1 MKRLLLVFLLMVA
14 YQTHA
19 QEDQDIQDTVDKPN
33 NTLEVTGF
41 SVIPEEVSDSL
52 SIANDSLAIK
62 EEKKISRRDS
72 LLFLSFR
79 LPKPGIIKNIVLDTL
94 PKIPDS
100 IAENLTPRFK
110 YMKDIGLDHDTR
122 FISNSLIIQL
132 LDSFSLERT
141 QYNLRLRKARE
152 IAQKP
157 IKEMDEVT
165 IEDYKIYYSDG
176 TVKHVDTTLTINKD
190 YHFNYLRKDYFEL
203 LPFANVG
210 ETYNK
215 LGYDFQDQ
223 KIIPDIGARA
233 KHYGYMEEDEIG
245 YYEVPSPLT
254 ELFFKTVFEQ
264 GQMVD
269 ALITV
274 NTTPRLNITL
284 AHKAFRSL
292 GNYINTL
299 GGGTNLRFTSQYTTK
314 NYRYR
319 QRSHFTAQ
327 RLENQANG
335 GLDSLSVYYFEKA
348 VDELDYDGFLDRSR
362 LTNNANTN
370 NTLIGRRYYL
380 DHQYDAKLGG
390 NDKMKNYEKPKV
402 LTIGHK
408 FNFEGKH
415 FIFDNSSRNSFFGTV
430 SRTAF
435 FGIRTSLDVM
445 DNELYA
451 IYHEKNLG
459 ELKAGLRLIQWD
471 YSISL
476 PENTKNP
483 DEPYD
488 YGPNPTEIKA
498 SQLALSAYWK
508 KTFLKFDFKAEGY
521 FSAKKEYASQFISGS
536 ISRDFENGIFTK
548 AKLSLRSQAPNFN
561 FFLHRSN
568 FIEYDWYNPS
578 LKNQLT
584 NSLNFSF
591 GHPKWGKLEGQ
602 YELLNNY
609 TYFKNLLPG
618 YDQDSKSS
626 GDDIKKEEQLVVSPE
641 QYEGT
646 IQYLKL
652 RFSQQLDFWKFTLA
666 NTAQYQYVSHGSE
679 ENDFHPL
686 NVPEWNLR
694 TSFLFSSQ
702 LFNMALYLQTGIT
715 AQYFTEFYA
724 DRYSAHLGEFVSQ
737 NHTKIGKFPRL
748 DFFINAKIQQTRLFL
763 KYEHFNSDMTG
774 YNYYSAPFTPYR
786 DSSIRFGLV
795 WNFFQ

>member
-1 MKRLLLVFLLMVA
+1 MKRLLLVFLLMVT
-14 YQTHA
+14 YLTHA
-19 QEDQDIQDTVDKPN
+19 QENQDTEDTPAAPN

-41 SVIPEEVSDSL
+41 SVINEEVSDSL

-62 EEKKISRRDS
+62 EKKISRRDS
-72 LLFLSFR
+72 LLFLNFW
-79 LPKPGIIKNIVLDTL
+79 LPKPGVLKDVVLDTL

-100 IAENLTPRFK
+100 IAKNLTPRFK
-110 YMKDIGLDHDTR
+110 YMKDIGLEHDTR

-132 LDSFSLERT
+132 LDSFSFERT

-157 IKEMDEVT
+157 IKEMEEVT

-203 LPFANVG
+203 LPFANSG
-210 ETYNK
+210 ETFNK

-264 GQMVD
+264 GQLVD

-274 NTTPRLNITL
+274 NTAPRLNITL

-319 QRSHFTAQ
+319 QRSHFAAQ

-348 VDELDYDGFLDRSR
+348 IDELEYDGFLDRSR

-415 FIFDNSSRNSFFGTV
+415 FDYNNSSSNSFFGTV
-430 SRTAF
+430 SGTSTFA
-435 FGIRTSLDVM
+435 IRNSLEIM
-445 DNELYA
+445 DNEVYA

-471 YSISL
+471 FSIKL
-476 PENTKNP
+476 PENTKDPENP
-483 DEPYD
+483 FD

-498 SQLALSAYWK
+498 NQLALSAYWK

-521 FSAKKEYASQFISGS
+521 FSAVKEYSSQFISGAL
-536 ISRDFENGIFTK
+536 SRDFENGISAK

-568 FIEYDWYNPS
+568 FLEYDWYNPS

-591 GHPKWGKLEGQ
+591 VHPKWGTLEGQ

-609 TYFKNLLPG
+609 TYFRNLKPVLRKIS
-618 YDQDSKSS
+618 YYSAI
-626 GDDIKKEEQLVVSPE
+626 IKKEEELLVAPE

-646 IQYLKL
+646 IGYLKL
-652 RFSQQLDFWKFTLA
+652 RFSQQLDFWKFTWA
-666 NTAQYQYVSHGSE
+666 NTAQYQQVSHDGDI
-679 ENDFHPL
+679 DFKPL

-694 TSFLFSSQ
+694 SSFLFSSQ
-702 LFNMALYLQTGIT
+702 LFNKALYLQTGVT
-715 AQYFTEFYA
+715 AQYFTDFYA
-724 DRYSAHLGEFVSQ
+724 DRYSSHLGEFVSQ

-774 YNYYSAPFTPYR
+774 YNFFSAPFTPYR

>member
-1 MKRLLLVFLLMVA
+1 MKRLLLVFLLIVT
-14 YQTHA
+14 YTSHA
-19 QEDQDIQDTVDKPN
+19 QENQDTEDTAAAPT
-33 NTLEVTGF
+33 NTLEVMGF
-41 SVIPEEVSDSL
+41 SVLDEQVSDSL

-62 EEKKISRRDS
+62 KEKIISRRDS
-72 LLFLSFR
+72 LLFLNFW
-79 LPKPGIIKNIVLDTL
+79 LPKPGILKDVVFDTL

-100 IAENLTPRFK
+100 ISKNFTPRFN
-110 YMKDIGLDHDTR
+110 YMKDVNLDHNSR
-122 FISNSLIIQL
+122 ILSSSLIIQL
-132 LDSFSLERT
+132 LDSFSYQKT
-141 QYNLRLRKARE
+141 QYLMRLRKMKE

-157 IKEMDEVT
+157 IKEMTEVT
-165 IEDYKIYYSDG
+165 IDDYKIYYSDG
-176 TVKHVDTTLTINKD
+176 TVKRVDTTLTINKD

-203 LPFANVG
+203 LPFANSG
-210 ETYNK
+210 ETFNK

-223 KIIPDIGARA
+223 KIIPSIGARA

-264 GQMVD
+264 GQLVD
-269 ALITV
+269 ALISV
-274 NTTPRLNITL
+274 NTAPRLNITL

-299 GGGTNLRFTSQYTTK
+299 GGSTNLRFTSQYTTK

-319 QRSHFTAQ
+319 QRSHFAAQ
-327 RLENQANG
+327 RLNNQANG

-348 VDELDYDGFLDRSR
+348 VEELEYDGFLDRSR
-362 LTNNANTN
+362 LTNNANTK
-370 NTLIGRRYYL
+370 NTLIGRRYFL

-415 FIFDNSSRNSFFGTV
+415 FDYENSSLNSFFGTV
-430 SRTAF
+430 SGTSI
-435 FGIRTSLDVM
+435 FGIRNSLDVM
-445 DNELYA
+445 DNEVYA

-459 ELKAGLRLIQWD
+459 ELKAGLRLIKWD
-471 YSISL
+471 YSIKL
-476 PENTKNP
+476 PENTKDP
-483 DEPYD
+483 EKPFDL
-488 YGPNPTEIKA
+488 GPNPTEIKA
-498 SQLALSAYWK
+498 NQLALSAYWK

-521 FSAKKEYASQFISGS
+521 FSALKEYSSQFISGA
-536 ISRDFENGIFTK
+536 ISRDFENGISAK

-591 GHPKWGKLEGQ
+591 VLPKWGSLKGQ

-609 TYFKNLLPG
+609 TYFRNLEPMLRKTSYYYG
-618 YDQDSKSS
+618 I
-626 GDDIKKEEQLVVSPE
+626 GKKEEELLVTPE

-646 IQYLKL
+646 IGYLKL
-652 RFSQQLDFWKFTLA
+652 RFSQHLDFWKFTWA
-666 NTAQYQYVSHGSE
+666 NTAQYQQVSHGSE
-679 ENDFHPL
+679 ENDFEPL

-694 TSFLFSSQ
+694 SSFLFSSQ
-702 LFNMALYLQTGIT
+702 LFNKALYLQTGVT
-715 AQYFTEFYA
+715 AQYFTDFYG
-724 DRYSAHLGEFVSQ
+724 DRYSPHLGEFTSQ

-748 DFFINAKIQQTRLFL
+748 DFFFNAKIQQTRLFL

-774 YNYYSAPFTPYR
+774 YNFYSAPFTPYR

>member
-1 MKRLLLVFLLMVA
+1 MVL
-14 YQTHA
+14 YKTHA
-19 QEDQDIQDTVDKPN
+19 QENQDIEDLTDETN
-33 NTLEVTGF
+33 NTLEVSGF
-41 SVIPEEVSDSL
+41 SVVFEEASDSL
-52 SIANDSLAIK
+52 SVAIDSLGVE
-62 EEKKISRRDS
+62 EEKIISRRDS

-79 LPKPGIIKNIVLDTL
+79 LPEPIILKNIVLDTL
-94 PKIPDS
+94 PKPVDS
-100 IAENLTPRFK
+100 LAENLNPRFK
-110 YMKDIGLDHDTR
+110 YMKDIGLDHDSR

-132 LDSFSLERT
+132 LDSFSLQRT

-157 IKEMDEVT
+157 ITEMEEIT
-165 IEDYKIYYSDG
+165 IEDYKIYFSDG
-176 TVKHVDTTLTINKD
+176 TETHLDTTLTINKD

-210 ETYNK
+210 ETFNK

-223 KIIPDIGARA
+223 KLIPDIGARA
-233 KHYGYMEEDEIG
+233 KHYGYIEEDEVG
-245 YYEVPSPLT
+245 YYEVPSPMT
-254 ELFFKTVFEQ
+254 EIFFKTVFEQ
-264 GQMVD
+264 GQLLD

-274 NTTPRLNITL
+274 NTSPRLNITL

-299 GGGTNLRFTSQYTTK
+299 GGGTNLRFTSQYTSK

-348 VDELDYDGFLDRSR
+348 VDDLEYDGFLDRSR
-362 LTNNANTN
+362 LTNNADTN

-380 DHQYDAKLGG
+380 DHQYDVKLGG
-390 NDKMKNYEKPKV
+390 NDKMKNYEKPKAITV
-402 LTIGHK
+402 GHK

-415 FIFDNSSRNSFFGTV
+415 FIFDNSSRNSFFGNV
-430 SRTAF
+430 LRNAF
-435 FGIRTSLDVM
+435 FGIRNSLDTM
-445 DNELYA
+445 DNEFYA
-451 IYHEKNLG
+451 ILREKNLG
-459 ELKAGLRLIQWD
+459 ELKAGLRLIHWD
-471 YSISL
+471 YRISL

-488 YGPNPTEIKA
+488 YGPTPTKIQA
-498 SQLALSAYWK
+498 NQIALSAYWK
-508 KTFLKFDFKAEGY
+508 KPFLKFYFKGEGY
-521 FSAKKEYASQFISGS
+521 FSVFKAYASQFISGA
-536 ISRDFENGIFTK
+536 ISRDFKNGISTK
-548 AKLSLRSQAPNFN
+548 VKLSLRSQTPNFN
-561 FFLHRSN
+561 FFLNRSN
-568 FIEYDWYNPS
+568 FTEYNWHNPDF
-578 LKNQLT
+578 KNQLINT
-584 NSLNFSF
+584 LNFTF
-591 GHPKWGKLEGQ
+591 AYPKWATIEGK
-602 YELLNNY
+602 YEVLNNY
-609 TYFKNLLPG
+609 TYFKNLLP
-618 YDQDSKSS
+618 DSRLGPEEVSN
-626 GDDIKKEEQLVVSPE
+626 DIKKEEELVVTPE
-641 QYEGT
+641 QYKGT
-646 IQYLKL
+646 VGYLKL
-652 RFSQQLDFWKFTLA
+652 RFSQQLDFWKFTLS
-666 NTAQYQYVSHGSE
+666 NTAQYQQVSHDGDI
-679 ENDFHPL
+679 DFKPL

-702 LFNMALYLQTGIT
+702 LFNKALYLQTGIT

-748 DFFINAKIQQTRLFL
+748 DFFVNAKIQQTRLFL
-763 KYEHFNSDMTG
+763 KYEHFNSDITG

>member
-1 MKRLLLVFLLMVA
+1 MKRFLLVFLLMVT
-14 YQTHA
+14 YLTHA
-19 QEDQDIQDTVDKPN
+19 QENQDTEDTAAAPN
-33 NTLEVTGF
+33 NTLEVIGF
-41 SVIPEEVSDSL
+41 SVIDEEVSDSL

-62 EEKKISRRDS
+62 EKKISRRDS
-72 LLFLSFR
+72 LLFLSFW
-79 LPKPGIIKNIVLDTL
+79 LPKPRVLKDVVLDTL

-100 IAENLTPRFK
+100 IAKNLTPRFK
-110 YMKDIGLDHDTR
+110 YMKDIGLEHDTR

-132 LDSFSLERT
+132 LDSFSFERT

-157 IKEMDEVT
+157 IKEMEEVT
-165 IEDYKIYYSDG
+165 IKDYKIYYSDG
-176 TVKHVDTTLTINKD
+176 TVKYADTTLTINKD

-203 LPFANVG
+203 LPFANSG
-210 ETYNK
+210 ETFNK

-264 GQMVD
+264 GQLVD

-274 NTTPRLNITL
+274 NTAPRLNITL

-319 QRSHFTAQ
+319 QRSHFAAQ

-348 VDELDYDGFLDRSR
+348 IDELEYDGFLDRSR
-362 LTNNANTN
+362 LTNNTNTN

-415 FIFDNSSRNSFFGTV
+415 FDYNNSSKNSFFGTV
-430 SRTAF
+430 SGTSTFA
-435 FGIRTSLDVM
+435 IRNSLDVM
-445 DNELYA
+445 DNEVYA

-471 YSISL
+471 YSIKL
-476 PENTKNP
+476 PENTKDPENP
-483 DEPYD
+483 FD

-498 SQLALSAYWK
+498 NQLALSAYWK

-521 FSAKKEYASQFISGS
+521 FSAVKEYSSQFISGALS
-536 ISRDFENGIFTK
+536 KDFENGIFAK

-568 FIEYDWYNPS
+568 FLEYDWYNPS

-591 GHPKWGKLEGQ
+591 VHPKWGTLEGQ

-609 TYFKNLLPG
+609 TYFRNLKPVLRKIS
-618 YDQDSKSS
+618 YYSAIS
-626 GDDIKKEEQLVVSPE
+626 KKEEELLVAPE

-646 IQYLKL
+646 IGYLKL
-652 RFSQQLDFWKFTLA
+652 RFSQQLDFWKFTWA
-666 NTAQYQYVSHGSE
+666 NTAQFQQVSHDGDI
-679 ENDFHPL
+679 DFKPL

-694 TSFLFSSQ
+694 SSFLFSSQ
-702 LFNMALYLQTGIT
+702 LFNKALYLQTGVT
-715 AQYFTEFYA
+715 AHYFTDFYA
-724 DRYSAHLGEFVSQ
+724 DRYSPHLGEFVSQ

-774 YNYYSAPFTPYR
+774 YNFYSAPFTPYR

>member
-1 MKRLLLVFLLMVA
+1 MLTYV
-14 YQTHA
+14 THA
-19 QEDQDIQDTVDKPN
+19 QENQDIEETAIRSN

-41 SVIPEEVSDSL
+41 SVLVEEVSDSL
-52 SIANDSLAIK
+52 SIANDSLAVK
-62 EEKKISRRDS
+62 EEKKINRRDS
-72 LLFLSFR
+72 LLFLSFW
-79 LPKPGIIKNIVLDTL
+79 LPKPGVLKNVVLDTL
-94 PKIPDS
+94 PKLPDS
-100 IAENLTPRFK
+100 FAKNLTPQFK
-110 YMKDIGLDHDTR
+110 YMKDIALNHDSRILT
-122 FISNSLIIQL
+122 SSLIIQL
-132 LDSFSLERT
+132 LDSFSYQKT
-141 QYNLRLRKARE
+141 QYLRRLKKMRE

-157 IKEMDEVT
+157 IKEMEEIT

-176 TVKHVDTTLTINKD
+176 TVMHVDTTLTISKD

-210 ETYNK
+210 ETFNK

-233 KHYGYMEEDEIG
+233 KHYGYIEEDEIG

-264 GQMVD
+264 GQLLD
-269 ALITV
+269 ALISV
-274 NTTPRLNITL
+274 NTSPRLNITL

-319 QRSHFTAQ
+319 QRSHFAAQ
-327 RLENQANG
+327 RIENQANG

-348 VDELDYDGFLDRSR
+348 VDELEYDGFLDRSR
-362 LTNNANTN
+362 LTNNAKTN
-370 NTLIGRRYYL
+370 NTLVGRRYYL

-402 LTIGHK
+402 LTIGHR

-415 FIFDNSSRNSFFGTV
+415 FFDDNSSSNTFFGTV
-430 SRTAF
+430 SGTAP
-435 FGIRTSLDVM
+435 FGLRTSLETL

-451 IYHEKNLG
+451 IYYEKNLG
-459 ELKAGLRLIQWD
+459 EVKAGLRLLQWG
-471 YSISL
+471 YSITL
-476 PENTKNP
+476 PENTENP
-483 DEPYD
+483 EEPYD
-488 YGPNPTEIKA
+488 YGPNPNQIKA
-498 SQLALSAYWK
+498 SQLALSGYWK
-508 KTFLKFDFKAEGY
+508 KTFLKFDFKADGY
-521 FSAKKEYASQFISGS
+521 FSALKEYSSQFISGA
-536 ISRDFENGIFTK
+536 ISRDFENGIYTK

-561 FFLHRSN
+561 FHLHRSN
-568 FIEYDWYNPS
+568 FIEYDWYYPN

-591 GHPKWGKLEGQ
+591 GHPNWGKIEGQ

-609 TYFKNLLPG
+609 TYFRNLEPVIRNF
-618 YDQDSKSS
+618 SWVFEVS
-626 GDDIKKEEQLVVSPE
+626 KKEEELIVAPE

-646 IQYLKL
+646 IGYLKL
-652 RFSQQLDFWKFTLA
+652 RFSQKLDFWKFTLA
-666 NTAQYQYVSHGSE
+666 NKFQYQKVSHGSE
-679 ENDFHPL
+679 ENDFEPL

-702 LFNMALYLQTGIT
+702 LFNKALYLQTGVT
-715 AQYFTEFYA
+715 AQYFTDFYA

-774 YNYYSAPFTPYR
+774 YNFYSAPFTPYR

>member
-1 MKRLLLVFLLMVA
+1 MKRLLLVFLLIVT
-14 YQTHA
+14 YLTHA
-19 QEDQDIQDTVDKPN
+19 QENQDTEDTAVAPK
-33 NTLEVTGF
+33 NTLEVMGF
-41 SVIPEEVSDSL
+41 SVLDEEVSDSL
-52 SIANDSLAIK
+52 SIDNDSLALKK
-62 EEKKISRRDS
+62 EKIISRRDS
-72 LLFLSFR
+72 LLFLNFW
-79 LPKPGIIKNIVLDTL
+79 LPKPGVLKDVVLDTL
-94 PKIPDS
+94 TKIPDS
-100 IAENLTPRFK
+100 ITKNLTPRFK
-110 YMKDIGLDHDTR
+110 YMKEIGLEHDTR

-132 LDSFSLERT
+132 LDSFSFERT

-157 IKEMDEVT
+157 IKEMEEVT

-203 LPFANVG
+203 LPFANSG
-210 ETYNK
+210 ETFNK

-233 KHYGYMEEDEIG
+233 KHYGYMEKDEIG

-264 GQMVD
+264 GQLVD

-274 NTTPRLNITL
+274 NTAPRLNITL

-319 QRSHFTAQ
+319 QRSHFAAQ
-327 RLENQANG
+327 RIENQANG

-348 VDELDYDGFLDRSR
+348 IDELEYDGFLDRSR

-380 DHQYDAKLGG
+380 DHQYDATLGG

-415 FIFDNSSRNSFFGTV
+415 FDYNNSSSNSFFGTV
-430 SRTAF
+430 SGTSSFATRN
-435 FGIRTSLDVM
+435 SLDVM
-445 DNELYA
+445 DNEIYA

-459 ELKAGLRLIQWD
+459 ELKAGLRLIQWN
-471 YSISL
+471 YSIKL
-476 PENTKNP
+476 PENTKDPDNP
-483 DEPYD
+483 FD
-488 YGPNPTEIKA
+488 YGSNPTEIKA
-498 SQLALSAYWK
+498 NQLALSAYWK

-521 FSAKKEYASQFISGS
+521 FSAVKEYSSQFISGAL
-536 ISRDFENGIFTK
+536 SRDFENGISTK

-568 FIEYDWYNPS
+568 FLEYDWYNPS

-591 GHPKWGKLEGQ
+591 VHPKWGRLEGQ

-609 TYFKNLLPG
+609 TYFKNLKPVLRKFS
-618 YDQDSKSS
+618 YYSAIS
-626 GDDIKKEEQLVVSPE
+626 KKEEELLVAPE

-646 IQYLKL
+646 IGYLKL
-652 RFSQQLDFWKFTLA
+652 RFSQQLDFWKFTWA
-666 NTAQYQYVSHGSE
+666 ITAQYQQVS
-679 ENDFHPL
+679 NDGDIDFKPL

-694 TSFLFSSQ
+694 SSFLFSSQ
-702 LFNMALYLQTGIT
+702 LFNKALYLQTGVT
-715 AQYFTEFYA
+715 AQYFTDFYA
-724 DRYSAHLGEFVSQ
+724 DRYSPHLGEFVSQ
-737 NHTKIGKFPRL
+737 NHTEIGKFPRL

-774 YNYYSAPFTPYR
+774 YNFYSAPFTPYR

>member
-1 MKRLLLVFLLMVA
+1 MVT
-14 YQTHA
+14 YLTHA
-19 QEDQDIQDTVDKPN
+19 QENQDTEDTAAAPN
-33 NTLEVTGF
+33 NTLEVIGF
-41 SVIPEEVSDSL
+41 SVIDEEVSDSL

-62 EEKKISRRDS
+62 EKKISHRDS
-72 LLFLSFR
+72 LLFLNFW
-79 LPKPGIIKNIVLDTL
+79 LPKPRVLKDVVLDTL

-100 IAENLTPRFK
+100 IAKNLTPRFK
-110 YMKDIGLDHDTR
+110 YMKDIGLEHDTR

-132 LDSFSLERT
+132 LDSFSFERT

-157 IKEMDEVT
+157 IKEMEEVT

-203 LPFANVG
+203 LPFANSG
-210 ETYNK
+210 ETFNK

-264 GQMVD
+264 GQLVD

-274 NTTPRLNITL
+274 NTAPRLNITL

-319 QRSHFTAQ
+319 QCSHFAAQ

-348 VDELDYDGFLDRSR
+348 IDELEYDGFLDRSR

-415 FIFDNSSRNSFFGTV
+415 FDYNNSSKNSFFGTV
-430 SRTAF
+430 SGTSTFA
-435 FGIRTSLDVM
+435 IRNSLDVM
-445 DNELYA
+445 DNEVYA

-471 YSISL
+471 YSIKL
-476 PENTKNP
+476 PENTKDPENP
-483 DEPYD
+483 FD

-498 SQLALSAYWK
+498 NQLALSAYWK

-521 FSAKKEYASQFISGS
+521 FSAVKEYSSQFISGAL
-536 ISRDFENGIFTK
+536 SRDFENGISAK

-568 FIEYDWYNPS
+568 FLEYDWYNPS

-591 GHPKWGKLEGQ
+591 VHPKWGTLEGQ

-609 TYFKNLLPG
+609 TFFRNLKPVLRKIS
-618 YDQDSKSS
+618 YYYAIS
-626 GDDIKKEEQLVVSPE
+626 KKEEELLVAPE

-646 IQYLKL
+646 IGYLKL
-652 RFSQQLDFWKFTLA
+652 RFSQQLDFWKFTWA
-666 NTAQYQYVSHGSE
+666 NTAQYQQVSHDGDI
-679 ENDFHPL
+679 DFKPL

-694 TSFLFSSQ
+694 SSFLFSSQ
-702 LFNMALYLQTGIT
+702 LFNKALYLQTGVT
-715 AQYFTEFYA
+715 AHYFTDFYA
-724 DRYSAHLGEFVSQ
+724 DRYSPNLGEFVSQ

-774 YNYYSAPFTPYR
+774 YNFYSAPFTPYR

>member
-1 MKRLLLVFLLMVA
+1 MKRLLLVFLLMVT
-14 YQTHA
+14 YMTHA
-19 QEDQDIQDTVDKPN
+19 QENQDTEDSDAASN
-33 NTLEVTGF
+33 NTLEVIGF
-41 SVIPEEVSDSL
+41 SVLDEQVSDSL
-52 SIANDSLAIK
+52 SIANDSLTIK
-62 EEKKISRRDS
+62 KEKIISRRDS
-72 LLFLSFR
+72 LLFLNFW
-79 LPKPGIIKNIVLDTL
+79 LPKPQVLKDVVLDTL
-94 PKIPDS
+94 PKIPDY
-100 IAENLTPRFK
+100 IAKNHTPRFK
-110 YMKDIGLDHDTR
+110 YMKDIGLEHDTR

-132 LDSFSLERT
+132 LDSFSFERT

-157 IKEMDEVT
+157 FKEMEEVT

-203 LPFANVG
+203 LPFANSG
-210 ETYNK
+210 ETFNK

-264 GQMVD
+264 GQLVD

-274 NTTPRLNITL
+274 NTAPRLNITL

-299 GGGTNLRFTSQYTTK
+299 GGGTNLRFTSHYTTK

-319 QRSHFTAQ
+319 QRSHFVAQ

-348 VDELDYDGFLDRSR
+348 IDELEYDGFLDRSR

-390 NDKMKNYEKPKV
+390 NDKMKNYQKPKV

-415 FIFDNSSRNSFFGTV
+415 FDYNNSSSNSFFGTV
-430 SRTAF
+430 SGTSTFA
-435 FGIRTSLDVM
+435 IRNSLDVM
-445 DNELYA
+445 DNEVYA
-451 IYHEKNLG
+451 IYHEKNMG

-471 YSISL
+471 YSIKL
-476 PENTKNP
+476 PENTKDPENP
-483 DEPYD
+483 FD
-488 YGPNPTEIKA
+488 YGSNPTKIMA
-498 SQLALSAYWK
+498 NQLALSAYWR

-521 FSAKKEYASQFISGS
+521 FSAVKEYSSQFISGALR
-536 ISRDFENGIFTK
+536 RDFENGISAK

-568 FIEYDWYNPS
+568 FLEYDWYNPS
-578 LKNQLT
+578 LKNQLI

-591 GHPKWGKLEGQ
+591 VHPKWGTLEGQ

-609 TYFKNLLPG
+609 TYFKNLKPVLRKIS
-618 YDQDSKSS
+618 YYS
-626 GDDIKKEEQLVVSPE
+626 GISKKEEELVVAPE

-646 IQYLKL
+646 IGYLKL
-652 RFSQQLDFWKFTLA
+652 RFSQQLDFWKFTWA
-666 NTAQYQYVSHGSE
+666 NTAQYQQVS
-679 ENDFHPL
+679 NDGDIDFKPL
-686 NVPEWNLR
+686 NVPDWNLR
-694 TSFLFSSQ
+694 SSFLFSSQ
-702 LFNMALYLQTGIT
+702 LFNKALYLQTGVT
-715 AQYFTEFYA
+715 AQYFTDFYA
-724 DRYSAHLGEFVSQ
+724 DRYSPHLGEFVSQ

-774 YNYYSAPFTPYR
+774 YNFYSAPFTPYR

>member
-1 MKRLLLVFLLMVA
+1 MVT
-14 YQTHA
+14 YLTHA
-19 QEDQDIQDTVDKPN
+19 QENQDTEDTAAAPN
-33 NTLEVTGF
+33 NTLEVIGF
-41 SVIPEEVSDSL
+41 SVIDEEVSDSL

-62 EEKKISRRDS
+62 EKKISRRDS
-72 LLFLSFR
+72 LLFLNFW
-79 LPKPGIIKNIVLDTL
+79 LPKPRVLKDVVLDTL

-100 IAENLTPRFK
+100 IAKNLTPRFK
-110 YMKDIGLDHDTR
+110 YMKDIGLEHDTR

-132 LDSFSLERT
+132 LDSFSFERT

-157 IKEMDEVT
+157 IKEMEEVT

-203 LPFANVG
+203 LPFANSG
-210 ETYNK
+210 ETFNK

-264 GQMVD
+264 GQLVD

-274 NTTPRLNITL
+274 NTAPRLNITL

-319 QRSHFTAQ
+319 QRSHFAAQ

-335 GLDSLSVYYFEKA
+335 GLDSLSVYHFEKA
-348 VDELDYDGFLDRSR
+348 IDELEYDGFLDRSR

-415 FIFDNSSRNSFFGTV
+415 FDYNNSISNSFFGTV
-430 SRTAF
+430 SGTSTFA
-435 FGIRTSLDVM
+435 IRNSLDVM
-445 DNELYA
+445 DNEVYA

-471 YSISL
+471 YSIKL
-476 PENTKNP
+476 PENTEDPENP
-483 DEPYD
+483 FD
-488 YGPNPTEIKA
+488 YGSNPTEIKA
-498 SQLALSAYWK
+498 NQLALSVYWK

-521 FSAKKEYASQFISGS
+521 FSAVKEYSSQFISGVL
-536 ISRDFENGIFTK
+536 SRDFENGISAK

-568 FIEYDWYNPS
+568 FLEYDWYNPS

-591 GHPKWGKLEGQ
+591 VHPKWGTLEGQ

-609 TYFKNLLPG
+609 TYFRNLKPVLRKIS
-618 YDQDSKSS
+618 YYSAIS
-626 GDDIKKEEQLVVSPE
+626 KKEEELLVAPE

-646 IQYLKL
+646 IGYLKL
-652 RFSQQLDFWKFTLA
+652 RFSQQLDFWKFTWA
-666 NTAQYQYVSHGSE
+666 NTAQYQQVSHDGDI
-679 ENDFHPL
+679 DFKPL

-694 TSFLFSSQ
+694 SSFLFSSQ
-702 LFNMALYLQTGIT
+702 LFNKALYLQTGVT
-715 AQYFTEFYA
+715 AHYFTDFYA
-724 DRYSAHLGEFVSQ
+724 DRYSPHLGEFVSQ

-774 YNYYSAPFTPYR
+774 YNFYSAPFTPYR

>member
-1 MKRLLLVFLLMVA
+1 L
-14 YQTHA
+14 THA
-19 QEDQDIQDTVDKPN
+19 QENQDTEDTAVAPK
-33 NTLEVTGF
+33 NTLEVMGF
-41 SVIPEEVSDSL
+41 SVLDEEVSDSL
-52 SIANDSLAIK
+52 SIDNDSLALKK
-62 EEKKISRRDS
+62 EKIISRRDS
-72 LLFLSFR
+72 LLFLNFW
-79 LPKPGIIKNIVLDTL
+79 LPKPGVLKDVVLDTL
-94 PKIPDS
+94 TKIPDS
-100 IAENLTPRFK
+100 ITKNLTPRFK
-110 YMKDIGLDHDTR
+110 YMKEIGLEHDTR

-132 LDSFSLERT
+132 LDSFSFERT

-157 IKEMDEVT
+157 IKEMEEVT

-203 LPFANVG
+203 LPFANSG
-210 ETYNK
+210 ETFNK

-233 KHYGYMEEDEIG
+233 KHYGYMEKDEIG

-264 GQMVD
+264 GQLVD

-274 NTTPRLNITL
+274 NTAPRLNITL

-319 QRSHFTAQ
+319 QRSHFAAQ
-327 RLENQANG
+327 RIENQANG

-348 VDELDYDGFLDRSR
+348 IDELEYDGFLDRSR

-380 DHQYDAKLGG
+380 DHQYDATLGG

-415 FIFDNSSRNSFFGTV
+415 FDYNNSSSNSFFGTV
-430 SRTAF
+430 SGTSSFATRN
-435 FGIRTSLDVM
+435 SLDVM
-445 DNELYA
+445 DNEIYA

-459 ELKAGLRLIQWD
+459 ELKAGLRLIQWN
-471 YSISL
+471 YSIKL
-476 PENTKNP
+476 PENTKDPDNP
-483 DEPYD
+483 FD
-488 YGPNPTEIKA
+488 YGSNPTEIKA
-498 SQLALSAYWK
+498 NQLALSAYWK

-521 FSAKKEYASQFISGS
+521 FSAVKEYSSQFISGAL
-536 ISRDFENGIFTK
+536 SRDFENGISTK

-568 FIEYDWYNPS
+568 FLEYDWYNPS

-591 GHPKWGKLEGQ
+591 VHPKWGRLEGQ

-609 TYFKNLLPG
+609 TYFKNLKPVLRKFS
-618 YDQDSKSS
+618 YYSAIS
-626 GDDIKKEEQLVVSPE
+626 KKEEELLVAPE

-646 IQYLKL
+646 IGYLKL
-652 RFSQQLDFWKFTLA
+652 RFSQQLDFWKFTWA
-666 NTAQYQYVSHGSE
+666 ITAQYQQVS
-679 ENDFHPL
+679 NDGDIDFKPL

-694 TSFLFSSQ
+694 SSFLFSSQ
-702 LFNMALYLQTGIT
+702 LFNKALYLQTGVT
-715 AQYFTEFYA
+715 AQYFTDFYA
-724 DRYSAHLGEFVSQ
+724 DRYSPHLGEFVSQ
-737 NHTKIGKFPRL
+737 NHTEIGKFPRL

-774 YNYYSAPFTPYR
+774 YNFYSAPFTPYR

>member
-41 SVIPEEVSDSL
+41 SVTPEEVSDSL
-52 SIANDSLAIK
+52 SVANDSLDIK

-94 PKIPDS
+94 PKILDS
-100 IAENLTPRFK
+100 IADNLTPRFI

-122 FISNSLIIQL
+122 FMSNSLIIQL
-132 LDSFSLERT
+132 LDSFSLEKT

-190 YHFNYLRKDYFEL
+190 YRFNYLRKDYFEL
-203 LPFANVG
+203 IPFANVG

-274 NTTPRLNITL
+274 NTSPRLNITL

-348 VDELDYDGFLDRSR
+348 VDEFDYDGFLDRSR

-430 SRTAF
+430 SRNAF

-451 IYHEKNLG
+451 TYHEKNLG

-488 YGPNPTEIKA
+488 YGSNPTEIKA

-536 ISRDFENGIFTK
+536 ISRDFENGISTK

-578 LKNQLT
+578 QKNQLT

-618 YDQDSKSS
+618 SGQDSKSAR
-626 GDDIKKEEQLVVSPE
+626 DDIKKEEQLVVSPE

-666 NTAQYQYVSHGSE
+666 NKAQYQQVSHGSE
-679 ENDFHPL
+679 ENVFQPL

-702 LFNMALYLQTGIT
+702 LFNKALYLQTGIT

-774 YNYYSAPFTPYR
+774 YNFYSAPFTPYR

>member
-1 MKRLLLVFLLMVA
+1 MKRLLLVFLLMVT
-14 YQTHA
+14 YMTHA
-19 QEDQDIQDTVDKPN
+19 QENQDTEDTPAAPN

-41 SVIPEEVSDSL
+41 SVINEEVSDSL

-62 EEKKISRRDS
+62 EKKISRRDS
-72 LLFLSFR
+72 LLFLNFW
-79 LPKPGIIKNIVLDTL
+79 LPKPGVLKDVVLDTL

-100 IAENLTPRFK
+100 IAKNLTPRFK
-110 YMKDIGLDHDTR
+110 YMKDIGLEHDTR

-132 LDSFSLERT
+132 LDSFSFERT
-141 QYNLRLRKARE
+141 QYNLRLRKARQ

-157 IKEMDEVT
+157 IKEMEEVT

-203 LPFANVG
+203 LPFANSG
-210 ETYNK
+210 ETFNK

-264 GQMVD
+264 GQLVD

-274 NTTPRLNITL
+274 NTAPRLNITL

-319 QRSHFTAQ
+319 QRSHFAAQ

-348 VDELDYDGFLDRSR
+348 IDELEYDGFLDRSR

-415 FIFDNSSRNSFFGTV
+415 FDYNNSISNSFFGTV
-430 SRTAF
+430 SGTSTFA
-435 FGIRTSLDVM
+435 IRNSLYVM
-445 DNELYA
+445 DNEVYA

-459 ELKAGLRLIQWD
+459 ELKVGLRLIQWD
-471 YSISL
+471 YSIKL
-476 PENTKNP
+476 PENTKDPENP
-483 DEPYD
+483 FD

-498 SQLALSAYWK
+498 NQLALSAYWK

-521 FSAKKEYASQFISGS
+521 FSAVKEYSSQFISGAL
-536 ISRDFENGIFTK
+536 SRDFENGISAK

-568 FIEYDWYNPS
+568 FLEYDWYNPS

-591 GHPKWGKLEGQ
+591 VHPKWGTLEGQ

-609 TYFKNLLPG
+609 TYFRNLKPVLRKIS
-618 YDQDSKSS
+618 YYSAIS
-626 GDDIKKEEQLVVSPE
+626 KKEEELLVAPD

-646 IQYLKL
+646 IGYLKL
-652 RFSQQLDFWKFTLA
+652 RFSQQFDFWKFTWA
-666 NTAQYQYVSHGSE
+666 NTAQYQQVSHDGDI
-679 ENDFHPL
+679 DFKPL

-694 TSFLFSSQ
+694 SSFLFSSQ
-702 LFNMALYLQTGIT
+702 LFNKALYLQTGVT
-715 AQYFTEFYA
+715 AQYFTDFYA
-724 DRYSAHLGEFVSQ
+724 DRYSSHLGEFVSQ

-774 YNYYSAPFTPYR
+774 YNFFSAPFTPYR

>member
-1 MKRLLLVFLLMVA
+1 MKRFLLVFLLMVT
-14 YQTHA
+14 YLTHA
-19 QEDQDIQDTVDKPN
+19 QENQDTEDTAAAPN
-33 NTLEVTGF
+33 NTLEVIGF
-41 SVIPEEVSDSL
+41 SVIDEEVSDSL

-62 EEKKISRRDS
+62 EKKISHRDS
-72 LLFLSFR
+72 LLFLSFW
-79 LPKPGIIKNIVLDTL
+79 LPKPRVLKDVVLDTL

-100 IAENLTPRFK
+100 IAKNLTPRFK
-110 YMKDIGLDHDTR
+110 YMKDIGLEHDTG

-132 LDSFSLERT
+132 LDSFSFERT

-157 IKEMDEVT
+157 IKEMEEVT

-176 TVKHVDTTLTINKD
+176 TVKYADTTLTINKD

-203 LPFANVG
+203 LPFANSG
-210 ETYNK
+210 ETFNK

-264 GQMVD
+264 GQLVD

-274 NTTPRLNITL
+274 NTAPRLNITL

-319 QRSHFTAQ
+319 QRSHFAAQ

-348 VDELDYDGFLDRSR
+348 IDELEYDGFLDRSR
-362 LTNNANTN
+362 LTNNTNTN

-415 FIFDNSSRNSFFGTV
+415 FDYNNSSKNSFFGTV
-430 SRTAF
+430 SGTSTFA
-435 FGIRTSLDVM
+435 IRNSLDVM
-445 DNELYA
+445 DNEVYA

-471 YSISL
+471 YIIKL
-476 PENTKNP
+476 PENTKDPENP
-483 DEPYD
+483 FD

-498 SQLALSAYWK
+498 NQLALSAYWK

-521 FSAKKEYASQFISGS
+521 FSAVKEYSSQFISGALS
-536 ISRDFENGIFTK
+536 KDFENGIFAK

-568 FIEYDWYNPS
+568 FLEYDWYNPS

-591 GHPKWGKLEGQ
+591 VHPKWGTLEGQ

-609 TYFKNLLPG
+609 TYFRNLKPVLRKIS
-618 YDQDSKSS
+618 YYSAIS
-626 GDDIKKEEQLVVSPE
+626 KKEEELLVAPE

-646 IQYLKL
+646 IGYLKL
-652 RFSQQLDFWKFTLA
+652 RFSQQLDFWKFTWA
-666 NTAQYQYVSHGSE
+666 NTAQFQQVSHDGDI
-679 ENDFHPL
+679 DFKPL

-694 TSFLFSSQ
+694 SSFLFSSQ
-702 LFNMALYLQTGIT
+702 LFNKALYLQTGVT
-715 AQYFTEFYA
+715 AHYFTDFYA
-724 DRYSAHLGEFVSQ
+724 DRYSPHLGEFVSQ

-774 YNYYSAPFTPYR
+774 YNFYSAPFTPYR

>member
-1 MKRLLLVFLLMVA
+1 MFSYLT
-14 YQTHA
+14 QA
-19 QEDQDIQDTVDKPN
+19 QENQDAQDAVAKPN
-33 NTLEVTGF
+33 NTLEVIGF
-41 SVIPEEVSDSL
+41 SVIDEEVNDSL
-52 SIANDSLAIK
+52 SMANDSLAIK
-62 EEKKISRRDS
+62 KEKKISRRDS
-72 LLFLSFR
+72 LLFLYFR

-94 PKIPDS
+94 PKTPDS
-100 IAENLTPRFK
+100 IAENNSPRFR
-110 YMKDIGLDHDTR
+110 YMKDIGLDHDSR
-122 FISNSLIIQL
+122 FVSNSLIIQL
-132 LDSFSLERT
+132 LDSFSIQRT

-157 IKEMDEVT
+157 IKEMEEVT
-165 IEDYKIYYSDG
+165 IDDYKIYYSDG

-210 ETYNK
+210 ETFNK

-223 KIIPDIGARA
+223 KITPDIGARA

-264 GQMVD
+264 GQLVD

-274 NTTPRLNITL
+274 NTSPRLNITL

-299 GGGTNLRFTSQYTTK
+299 GGGTNLRFASKYTSK

-327 RLENQANG
+327 RIENQANG
-335 GLDSLSVYYFEKA
+335 GLDSLNVYFFEKA
-348 VDELDYDGFLDRSR
+348 IEDFDYDGFLDRSR
-362 LTNNANTN
+362 LINNVNSD
-370 NTLIGRRYYL
+370 NTLIGRRYYI

-390 NDKMKNYEKPKV
+390 NDKMKNYEKPKI
-402 LTIGHK
+402 LTFGHK
-408 FNFEGKH
+408 LNFEGKH
-415 FIFDNSSRNSFFGTV
+415 FIFNNSTSNSFFGTV
-430 SRTAF
+430 SGTAIF
-435 FGIRTSLDVM
+435 ETRTSLDVM

-459 ELKAGLRLIQWD
+459 VLKAGLRLIQWD

-476 PENTKNP
+476 PENAKNP

-508 KTFLKFDFKAEGY
+508 KTFLKFDFRAEGY

-536 ISRDFENGIFTK
+536 ISRDFENGISTK
-548 AKLSLRSQAPNFN
+548 AKLTLRSQAPNFN

-568 FIEYDWYNPS
+568 FVEYDWYNPS

-609 TYFKNLLPG
+609 TYFKNLEPV
-618 YDQDSKSS
+618 SRKVSS
-626 GDDIKKEEQLVVSPE
+626 ILAINKKEEELIVSPQ
-641 QYEGT
+641 QYQGT

-652 RFSQQLDFWKFTLA
+652 RFSQQLDFWRFTLV
-666 NTAQYQYVSHGSE
+666 NTAQYQKVSHEGDRS
-679 ENDFHPL
+679 DFLPL

-694 TSFLFSSQ
+694 SSFLFSSE
-702 LFNMALYLQTGIT
+702 LFNKALYLQTGIT
-715 AQYFTEFYA
+715 AQYFTEFFA

-774 YNYYSAPFTPYR
+774 YNFYSAPFTPYR

>member
-1 MKRLLLVFLLMVA
+1 MVT
-14 YQTHA
+14 YLTHA
-19 QEDQDIQDTVDKPN
+19 QENQDTEDTAAAPN
-33 NTLEVTGF
+33 NTLEVIGF
-41 SVIPEEVSDSL
+41 SVIDEEVSDSL

-62 EEKKISRRDS
+62 EKKISHRDS
-72 LLFLSFR
+72 LLFLNFW
-79 LPKPGIIKNIVLDTL
+79 LPKPRVLKDVLLDTL

-100 IAENLTPRFK
+100 IAKNLTPRFK
-110 YMKDIGLDHDTR
+110 YMKDIGLEHDTR

-132 LDSFSLERT
+132 LDSFSFERT

-157 IKEMDEVT
+157 IKEMEEVT

-203 LPFANVG
+203 LPFANSG
-210 ETYNK
+210 ETFNK

-264 GQMVD
+264 GQLVD

-274 NTTPRLNITL
+274 NTAPRLNITL

-319 QRSHFTAQ
+319 QRSHFAAQ

-348 VDELDYDGFLDRSR
+348 IDELEYDGFLDRSR

-415 FIFDNSSRNSFFGTV
+415 FDYNNSSKNSFFGTV
-430 SRTAF
+430 SGTSTFA
-435 FGIRTSLDVM
+435 IRNSLDVM
-445 DNELYA
+445 DNEVYA

-471 YSISL
+471 YSIKL
-476 PENTKNP
+476 PENTKDPENP
-483 DEPYD
+483 FD

-498 SQLALSAYWK
+498 NQLALSAYWK

-521 FSAKKEYASQFISGS
+521 FSAVKEYSSQFISGAL
-536 ISRDFENGIFTK
+536 SRDFENGISAK

-568 FIEYDWYNPS
+568 FLEYDWYNPS

-591 GHPKWGKLEGQ
+591 VHPKWGTLEGQ

-609 TYFKNLLPG
+609 TFFRNLKPVLRKIS
-618 YDQDSKSS
+618 YYYAIS
-626 GDDIKKEEQLVVSPE
+626 KKEEELLVAPE

-646 IQYLKL
+646 IGYLKL
-652 RFSQQLDFWKFTLA
+652 RFSQQLDFWKFTWA
-666 NTAQYQYVSHGSE
+666 NTAQYQQVSHDGDI
-679 ENDFHPL
+679 DFKPL

-694 TSFLFSSQ
+694 SSFLFSSQ
-702 LFNMALYLQTGIT
+702 LFNKALYLQTGVT
-715 AQYFTEFYA
+715 AHYFTDFYA
-724 DRYSAHLGEFVSQ
+724 DRYSPNLGEFVSQ

-774 YNYYSAPFTPYR
+774 YNFYSAPFTPYR

>member
-1 MKRLLLVFLLMVA
+1 MKRFLLVFLLIVT
-14 YQTHA
+14 YLTHA
-19 QEDQDIQDTVDKPN
+19 QENQDTEETAAVPN

-41 SVIPEEVSDSL
+41 SVIDEEVSDSL

-62 EEKKISRRDS
+62 EKKISRRDS
-72 LLFLSFR
+72 LLFLNFW
-79 LPKPGIIKNIVLDTL
+79 LPKPGVLKDVVLDTL
-94 PKIPDS
+94 PEIPDS
-100 IAENLTPRFK
+100 IAKNLTPRFK
-110 YMKDIGLDHDTR
+110 YMKDLGLEHDTR

-132 LDSFSLERT
+132 LDSFSFERT
-141 QYNLRLRKARE
+141 QYNIRLRKARE

-157 IKEMDEVT
+157 IKEMEEVT

-176 TVKHVDTTLTINKD
+176 TVEHVDTTLTINKD

-203 LPFANVG
+203 LPFANSG
-210 ETYNK
+210 ETFNK

-264 GQMVD
+264 GQLVD

-274 NTTPRLNITL
+274 NTAPRLNITL

-319 QRSHFTAQ
+319 QRSHFAAQ

-348 VDELDYDGFLDRSR
+348 IDELDYDGFLDRSR
-362 LTNNANTN
+362 LTNNVNNN

-415 FIFDNSSRNSFFGTV
+415 FDYNNSSSNSFFGTV
-430 SRTAF
+430 SGTSTFA
-435 FGIRTSLDVM
+435 IRNSLDVM
-445 DNELYA
+445 DNEVYA

-471 YSISL
+471 YSIKL
-476 PENTKNP
+476 PENTKDP
-483 DEPYD
+483 ETPFD

-498 SQLALSAYWK
+498 NQLALSAYWK

-521 FSAKKEYASQFISGS
+521 FSAVKEYSSQFISGALS
-536 ISRDFENGIFTK
+536 KDFENGIFAK

-568 FIEYDWYNPS
+568 FLEYDWYNPS

-591 GHPKWGKLEGQ
+591 VHPKWGTLEGQ

-609 TYFKNLLPG
+609 TYFRNLKPVLRKIS
-618 YDQDSKSS
+618 YYSAIS
-626 GDDIKKEEQLVVSPE
+626 KKEEELLVAPE

-646 IQYLKL
+646 IGYLKL
-652 RFSQQLDFWKFTLA
+652 RFSQQLDFWKFTWA
-666 NTAQYQYVSHGSE
+666 NTAQYQQVSHDGDI
-679 ENDFHPL
+679 DFKPL

-694 TSFLFSSQ
+694 SSFLFSSQ
-702 LFNMALYLQTGIT
+702 LFNKALYLQTGVT
-715 AQYFTEFYA
+715 AHYFTDFYA
-724 DRYSAHLGEFVSQ
+724 DRYSPHLGEFVSQ

-748 DFFINAKIQQTRLFL
+748 DFFINAKIQQTRLFV

-774 YNYYSAPFTPYR
+774 YNFYSAPFTPYR

>member
-1 MKRLLLVFLLMVA
+1 MVT
-14 YQTHA
+14 YLTHA
-19 QEDQDIQDTVDKPN
+19 QENQDTEDTAAAPN
-33 NTLEVTGF
+33 NTLEVIGF
-41 SVIPEEVSDSL
+41 SVIDEEVSDSL

-62 EEKKISRRDS
+62 EKKISRRDS
-72 LLFLSFR
+72 LLFLNFW
-79 LPKPGIIKNIVLDTL
+79 LPKPRVLKDVVLDTL

-100 IAENLTPRFK
+100 IAKNLTPRFK
-110 YMKDIGLDHDTR
+110 YMKDIGLEHDTR

-132 LDSFSLERT
+132 LDSFSFERT

-157 IKEMDEVT
+157 IKEMEEVT

-203 LPFANVG
+203 LPFANSG
-210 ETYNK
+210 ETFNK

-264 GQMVD
+264 GQLVD

-274 NTTPRLNITL
+274 NTAPRLNITL

-319 QRSHFTAQ
+319 QRSHFAAQ

-335 GLDSLSVYYFEKA
+335 GLDSLSVYHFEKA
-348 VDELDYDGFLDRSR
+348 IDELEYDGFLDRSR

-390 NDKMKNYEKPKV
+390 NDKMKIYEKPKV

-415 FIFDNSSRNSFFGTV
+415 FDYNNSSKNSFFGTV
-430 SRTAF
+430 SGTSTFA
-435 FGIRTSLDVM
+435 IRSSLDVM
-445 DNELYA
+445 DNEVYA

-471 YSISL
+471 YSIKL
-476 PENTKNP
+476 PENTKDPENP
-483 DEPYD
+483 FD

-498 SQLALSAYWK
+498 NQLALSAYWK

-521 FSAKKEYASQFISGS
+521 FSAVKEYSSQFISGAL
-536 ISRDFENGIFTK
+536 SRDFENGIFAK

-568 FIEYDWYNPS
+568 FLEYDWYNPN

-591 GHPKWGKLEGQ
+591 IHPKWGTLEGQ

-609 TYFKNLLPG
+609 TYFRNLKPVLRKIS
-618 YDQDSKSS
+618 YYSAIS
-626 GDDIKKEEQLVVSPE
+626 KKEEELLVAPE

-646 IQYLKL
+646 IGYLKL
-652 RFSQQLDFWKFTLA
+652 RFSQQLDFWKFTWA
-666 NTAQYQYVSHGSE
+666 NTAQYQQVSHDGDI
-679 ENDFHPL
+679 DFKPL

-694 TSFLFSSQ
+694 SSFLFSSQ
-702 LFNMALYLQTGIT
+702 LFNKALYLQTGVT
-715 AQYFTEFYA
+715 AHYFTDFYA
-724 DRYSAHLGEFVSQ
+724 DRYSPHLGEFVSQ

-774 YNYYSAPFTPYR
+774 YNFYSAPFTPYR

>member
-1 MKRLLLVFLLMVA
+1 MKRLFLVFLLMVA
-14 YQTHA
+14 YQTQA
-19 QEDQDIQDTVDKPN
+19 QENQDTEDQVAAPN

-41 SVIPEEVSDSL
+41 SVIDEEVGDSL
-52 SIANDSLAIK
+52 SITNDSLAIK
-62 EEKKISRRDS
+62 EKKISRRDS

-100 IAENLTPRFK
+100 ISKNLTPRFK
-110 YMKDIGLDHDTR
+110 YMKDIGLDHDSR
-122 FISNSLIIQL
+122 FISNSLIIKL
-132 LDSFSLERT
+132 LDSFSFEKT
-141 QYNLRLRKARE
+141 QYNIRLRKARE

-157 IKEMDEVT
+157 IKEMEEVT

-176 TVKHVDTTLTINKD
+176 SVKHIDTTLTMNKD
-190 YHFNYLRKDYFEL
+190 YLFNFLRKDYFEL

-223 KIIPDIGARA
+223 KLIPDIGARA

-264 GQMVD
+264 GQLVD

-274 NTTPRLNITL
+274 NTSPRLNITL

-299 GGGTNLRFTSQYTTK
+299 GGGTNLRFASKYTSK

-327 RLENQANG
+327 RIENQANG
-335 GLDSLSVYYFEKA
+335 GLDSLNVYFFEKA
-348 VDELDYDGFLDRSR
+348 IEDFDYDGFLDRSR
-362 LTNNANTN
+362 LNNNVN
-370 NTLIGRRYYL
+370 SDNTLIGRRYYI

-390 NDKMKNYEKPKV
+390 NYKMKNYEKPKI
-402 LTIGHK
+402 LTFGHK
-408 FNFEGKH
+408 LNFEGKH
-415 FIFDNSSRNSFFGTV
+415 FIFNNSKSNSFFGTV
-430 SRTAF
+430 SGTAIF
-435 FGIRTSLDVM
+435 ETRTSLDVM

-459 ELKAGLRLIQWD
+459 ELKAGLRLIHWD

-476 PENTKNP
+476 PENTKNS

-488 YGPNPTEIKA
+488 YGPNPNEIKA
-498 SQLALSAYWK
+498 SQLALSSYWK

-521 FSAKKEYASQFISGS
+521 FSAKKEYSSQFISVA
-536 ISRDFENGIFTK
+536 ISRDYNNGIFTK
-548 AKLSLRSQAPNFN
+548 AKLNLRSQTPNFN
-561 FFLHRSN
+561 FFLNRSN
-568 FIEYDWYNPS
+568 FIEYDWFNPGF
-578 LKNQLT
+578 KNQFT
-584 NSLNFSF
+584 NSLNFSI
-591 GHPKWGKLEGQ
+591 GHPIWGTLEGQ
-602 YELLNNY
+602 YELLKNY
-609 TYFKNLLPG
+609 TYFRNLNPIPKQGPYSLVI
-618 YDQDSKSS
+618 K
-626 GDDIKKEEQLVVSPE
+626 KKEEELVLTPE
-641 QYEGT
+641 QFNSE
-646 IQYLKL
+646 IRYLKL
-652 RFSQQLDFWKFTLA
+652 RFYQELNFWKFTLA
-666 NTAQYQYVSHGSE
+666 NTAQYQMVSHGIN
-679 ENDFHPL
+679 ENDFAPL

-694 TSFLFSSQ
+694 SSFLFSSE
-702 LFNMALYLQTGIT
+702 LFNKALYLQTGVT

-748 DFFINAKIQQTRLFL
+748 DFFINAKIQQTRLFF
-763 KYEHFNSDMTG
+763 KYEHFNSDLTG
-774 YNYYSAPFTPYR
+774 YNFYSAPFTPYR

>member
-1 MKRLLLVFLLMVA
+1 MKRFLLVFLLIVT
-14 YQTHA
+14 YLTHA
-19 QEDQDIQDTVDKPN
+19 QENQDTEETAAVPN

-41 SVIPEEVSDSL
+41 SVIDEEVSDSL

-62 EEKKISRRDS
+62 EKKISRRDS
-72 LLFLSFR
+72 LLFLNFW
-79 LPKPGIIKNIVLDTL
+79 LPKPGVLKDVVLDTL
-94 PKIPDS
+94 PEIPDS
-100 IAENLTPRFK
+100 IAKNLTPRFK
-110 YMKDIGLDHDTR
+110 YMKDLGLEHDTR

-132 LDSFSLERT
+132 LDSFSFERT
-141 QYNLRLRKARE
+141 QYNIRLRKARE

-157 IKEMDEVT
+157 IKEMEEVT

-176 TVKHVDTTLTINKD
+176 TVEHVDTTLTINKD

-203 LPFANVG
+203 LPFANSG
-210 ETYNK
+210 ETFNK

-264 GQMVD
+264 GQLVD

-274 NTTPRLNITL
+274 NTAPRLNITL

-319 QRSHFTAQ
+319 QRSHFAAQ

-348 VDELDYDGFLDRSR
+348 IDELDYDGFLDRSR
-362 LTNNANTN
+362 LTNNVNNN

-415 FIFDNSSRNSFFGTV
+415 FDYNNSSSNSFFGTV
-430 SRTAF
+430 SGTSNFA
-435 FGIRTSLDVM
+435 IRNSLDVM
-445 DNELYA
+445 DNEVYA

-471 YSISL
+471 YSIKL
-476 PENTKNP
+476 PENTKDP
-483 DEPYD
+483 ETPFD

-498 SQLALSAYWK
+498 NQLALSAYWK

-521 FSAKKEYASQFISGS
+521 FSAVKEYSSQFISGAL
-536 ISRDFENGIFTK
+536 SRDFETGISAK

-568 FIEYDWYNPS
+568 FLEYDWYNPS

-591 GHPKWGKLEGQ
+591 VHPKWGTIEGQ

-609 TYFKNLLPG
+609 TYFRNIKPVLRKIS
-618 YDQDSKSS
+618 YYSAIS
-626 GDDIKKEEQLVVSPE
+626 KKEEELLVAPE

-646 IQYLKL
+646 IGYLKL
-652 RFSQQLDFWKFTLA
+652 RFSQQLDFWKFTWA
-666 NTAQYQYVSHGSE
+666 NTAQYQQVSHDGDI
-679 ENDFHPL
+679 DFKPL

-694 TSFLFSSQ
+694 SSFLFSSQ
-702 LFNMALYLQTGIT
+702 LFNKALYLQTGVT
-715 AQYFTEFYA
+715 AHYFTDFYA
-724 DRYSAHLGEFVSQ
+724 DRYSPHLGEFVSQ

-748 DFFINAKIQQTRLFL
+748 DFFINAKIQQTRLFV

-774 YNYYSAPFTPYR
+774 YNFYSAPFTPYR

>member
-1 MKRLLLVFLLMVA
+1 MKRLFLVFLLMVTNM
-14 YQTHA
+14 THA
-19 QEDQDIQDTVDKPN
+19 QKNQDTDDTVAAPK
-33 NTLEVTGF
+33 NTLEVMAF
-41 SVIPEEVSDSL
+41 SVLDEEVSDSL
-52 SIANDSLAIK
+52 SNVNDSLAIK
-62 EEKKISRRDS
+62 KEKIITRRDS
-72 LLFLSFR
+72 LLFLNFW
-79 LPKPGIIKNIVLDTL
+79 LPKPGVLKDIVLDTL
-94 PKIPDS
+94 PKTLDS
-100 IAENLTPRFK
+100 ITKNLTPRFK
-110 YMKDIGLDHDTR
+110 YMKDVGLEHDTR

-132 LDSFSLERT
+132 LDSFSFERT

-157 IKEMDEVT
+157 IKEMEEVT

-203 LPFANVG
+203 ISFANSG
-210 ETYNK
+210 ETFNK

-233 KHYGYMEEDEIG
+233 KHFGYMEEDEIG

-264 GQMVD
+264 GQLVD

-274 NTTPRLNITL
+274 NTAPRLNITL

-299 GGGTNLRFTSQYTTK
+299 GGGTNLRFTSQYTSK
-314 NYRYR
+314 NYRYH
-319 QRSHFTAQ
+319 QRSHFAAQ
-327 RLENQANG
+327 RIENQANG

-348 VDELDYDGFLDRSR
+348 IDELEYDGFLDRSR

-415 FIFDNSSRNSFFGTV
+415 FDYNNSSSNSFFGTV
-430 SRTAF
+430 SGTSTFA
-435 FGIRTSLDVM
+435 IRNSLDVM
-445 DNELYA
+445 DNEIYA
-451 IYHEKNLG
+451 LYHEKNLG
-459 ELKAGLRLIQWD
+459 EIKAGLRFLQWD
-471 YSISL
+471 YSIKL
-476 PENTKNP
+476 PENTKDPENP
-483 DEPYD
+483 FD
-488 YGPNPTEIKA
+488 YGSNPTEIKA
-498 SQLALSAYWK
+498 NQLALSAYWK

-521 FSAKKEYASQFISGS
+521 FSAVKEFSSQFISGS
-536 ISRDFENGIFTK
+536 LCRDFENGISTK
-548 AKLSLRSQAPNFN
+548 FKLSLRSQAPNFN

-568 FIEYDWYNPS
+568 FLEYNWYNPS

-591 GHPKWGKLEGQ
+591 VHPRWGTLEGQ

-609 TYFKNLLPG
+609 TYFKNLKPVLRKIS
-618 YDQDSKSS
+618 YFSTIS
-626 GDDIKKEEQLVVSPE
+626 KKEEELIVAPE

-646 IQYLKL
+646 IGYLKL
-652 RFSQQLDFWKFTLA
+652 RFSQQLDFWKFTWA
-666 NTAQYQYVSHGSE
+666 NTAQYQQVSNNGVI
-679 ENDFHPL
+679 DFKPL

-694 TSFLFSSQ
+694 SSFLFSSQ
-702 LFNMALYLQTGIT
+702 LFNMALYLQTGVT
-715 AQYFTEFYA
+715 AQYFTDFYA
-724 DRYSAHLGEFVSQ
+724 DRYSPHLGEFVSQ

-748 DFFINAKIQQTRLFL
+748 DFFINAKIQQTRLFF
-763 KYEHFNSDMTG
+763 KYEHFNSDITG
-774 YNYYSAPFTPYR
+774 YNFYSAPFTPYR

>member
-1 MKRLLLVFLLMVA
+1 MKRLLLVFLLVA
-14 YQTHA
+14 GYLSHA
-19 QEDQDIQDTVDKPN
+19 QENQDTENADAEPN

-41 SVIPEEVSDSL
+41 SVVVEEVSDSL
-52 SIANDSLAIK
+52 SVGIDSLAVEK
-62 EEKKISRRDS
+62 EKIISRRDS

-79 LPKPGIIKNIVLDTL
+79 LPKPGILKNIVPDTL

-100 IAENLTPRFK
+100 IAKEQLGPQYR
-110 YMKDIGLDHDTR
+110 YMKGIGLEHDSRLLTDAM
-122 FISNSLIIQL
+122 IIQL
-132 LDSFSLERT
+132 LDSFSLQKTLYFER
-141 QYNLRLRKARE
+141 LKKLRE
-152 IAQKP
+152 IAPKP
-157 IKEMDEVT
+157 IKEMEEVT

-203 LPFANVG
+203 LPFANTG
-210 ETYNK
+210 EAFNK

-223 KIIPDIGARA
+223 KLIPDIGARA

-264 GQMVD
+264 GQLID

-274 NTTPRLNITL
+274 NTSPRLNITL

-299 GGGTNLRFTSQYTTK
+299 GGATNLRFISQYTSK

-335 GLDSLSVYYFEKA
+335 GLDSLSVYFFEKA
-348 VDELDYDGFLDRSR
+348 VDELEYDGFLDRSR
-362 LTNNANTN
+362 LTNNTN
-370 NTLIGRRYYL
+370 VDNTLIGRRYYL

-390 NDKMKNYEKPKV
+390 NDKMKNYERPKV
-402 LTIGHK
+402 LTIGYK
-408 FNFEGKH
+408 FSYEGKH
-415 FIFDNSSRNSFFGTV
+415 FDFDNLTRDSFFGTV
-430 SRTAF
+430 SRTSF
-435 FGIRTSLDVM
+435 FGIRNSLEVM
-445 DNELYA
+445 DNEFYA
-451 IYHEKNLG
+451 IYNEKNLG
-459 ELKAGLRLIQWD
+459 EVKAGLRLIQSD
-471 YSISL
+471 YSITL

-488 YGPNPTEIKA
+488 YGTDPTGIKA
-498 SQLALSAYWK
+498 NQLALSAYWK

-521 FSAKKEYASQFISGS
+521 FSAAKAYSSQFISGA

-548 AKLSLRSQAPNFN
+548 AKLSLRSQVPNFN
-561 FFLHRSN
+561 FFLNRSN
-568 FIEYDWYNPS
+568 FVEYDWYNPDY
-578 LKNQLT
+578 KNQLI

-591 GHPKWGKLEGQ
+591 GHRKWGKLEGQ

-609 TYFKNLLPG
+609 TYFRNLLPG
-618 YDQDSKSS
+618 YGQDTNS
-626 GDDIKKEEQLVVSPE
+626 GEFNKKEEELVVTPE

-646 IQYLKL
+646 IGYLKL
-652 RFSQQLDFWKFTLA
+652 RFSQQLDFWKFTLV
-666 NTAQYQYVSHGSE
+666 NTAQYQQVSHDGDI
-679 ENDFHPL
+679 DFEPL

-702 LFNMALYLQTGIT
+702 LFNKALYLQTGVT

-737 NHTKIGKFPRL
+737 NHTKIGEFPRL

-763 KYEHFNSDMTG
+763 KYEHFNSKTTG
-774 YNYYSAPFTPYR
+774 YNYFSAPFTPYR

>member
-1 MKRLLLVFLLMVA
+1 
-14 YQTHA
+14 
-19 QEDQDIQDTVDKPN
+19 
-33 NTLEVTGF
+33 
-41 SVIPEEVSDSL
+41 
-52 SIANDSLAIK
+52 
-62 EEKKISRRDS
+62 
-72 LLFLSFR
+72 
-79 LPKPGIIKNIVLDTL
+79 
-94 PKIPDS
+94 
-100 IAENLTPRFK
+100 
-110 YMKDIGLDHDTR
+110 
-122 FISNSLIIQL
+122 
-132 LDSFSLERT
+132 
-141 QYNLRLRKARE
+141 
-152 IAQKP
+152 
-157 IKEMDEVT
+157 
-165 IEDYKIYYSDG
+165 
-176 TVKHVDTTLTINKD
+176 
-190 YHFNYLRKDYFEL
+190 
-203 LPFANVG
+203 
-210 ETYNK
+210 
-215 LGYDFQDQ
+215 
-223 KIIPDIGARA
+223 
-233 KHYGYMEEDEIG
+233 MEEDEIG

-264 GQMVD
+264 GQLVD

-274 NTTPRLNITL
+274 NTSPRLNITL

-292 GNYINTL
+292 GNYINSL
-299 GGGTNLRFTSQYTTK
+299 GGGTNLRFASQYTSK

-319 QRSHFTAQ
+319 QRSHFAAQ

-348 VDELDYDGFLDRSR
+348 VDELEYDGFLDRSR

-370 NTLIGRRYYL
+370 NILIGRRYYL

-402 LTIGHK
+402 FTIGHK
-408 FNFEGKH
+408 LNFEGKH
-415 FIFDNSSRNSFFGTV
+415 FAFDNSSRNSFFGTV
-430 SRTAF
+430 SGTAF
-435 FGIRTSLDVM
+435 FRMRTSLDVM
-445 DNELYA
+445 DNEFYT

-459 ELKAGLRLIQWD
+459 ELKAGLRLVQWD

-476 PENTKNP
+476 PKNTNNP

-488 YGPNPTEIKA
+488 YGHNPTEIQA

-521 FSAKKEYASQFISGS
+521 FSAVKAYASQFISGA
-536 ISRDFENGIFTK
+536 ISRDFENGISTE

-568 FIEYDWYNPS
+568 FVEYDWYNPN
-578 LKNQLT
+578 LKNQLINT
-584 NSLNFSF
+584 LNFSF

-609 TYFKNLLPG
+609 AYFKNILPDNG
-618 YDQDSKSS
+618 QDSDSS
-626 GDDIKKEEQLVVSPE
+626 RDDIKKEEELVVSPE

-646 IQYLKL
+646 IGYLKL
-652 RFSQQLDFWKFTLA
+652 RFSQQLDFWKFTLS
-666 NTAQYQYVSHGSE
+666 NTAQYQQVSHDE
-679 ENDFHPL
+679 DIDFKPL

-702 LFNMALYLQTGIT
+702 LFNKALYLQTGIT

-774 YNYYSAPFTPYR
+774 YNFYSAPFTPYR

>member
-1 MKRLLLVFLLMVA
+1 MKRLLLVFLLMVT
-14 YQTHA
+14 YLTHA
-19 QEDQDIQDTVDKPN
+19 QENQDTEDTAAAPN

-41 SVIPEEVSDSL
+41 SVIDEEVSDSL

-62 EEKKISRRDS
+62 EKKISRRDS
-72 LLFLSFR
+72 LLFLNFW
-79 LPKPGIIKNIVLDTL
+79 LPKPGVLKDVVFDTL

-100 IAENLTPRFK
+100 IAKNLTPRFK
-110 YMKDIGLDHDTR
+110 YMKDIGLEHDTR

-132 LDSFSLERT
+132 LDSFSFERT

-157 IKEMDEVT
+157 IKEMEEVT

-203 LPFANVG
+203 LPFANSG
-210 ETYNK
+210 ETFNK

-264 GQMVD
+264 GQLVD

-274 NTTPRLNITL
+274 NTAPRLNITL

-319 QRSHFTAQ
+319 QRSHFAAQ

-348 VDELDYDGFLDRSR
+348 IDELEYDGFLDRSR

-415 FIFDNSSRNSFFGTV
+415 FDYNNSSSNSFFGTV
-430 SRTAF
+430 SGTSTFA
-435 FGIRTSLDVM
+435 IRNSLDVM
-445 DNELYA
+445 DNEVYA

-471 YSISL
+471 YSIKL
-476 PENTKNP
+476 PENTKDPENP
-483 DEPYD
+483 FD

-498 SQLALSAYWK
+498 NQLALSAYWK

-521 FSAKKEYASQFISGS
+521 FSAVKEYSSQFISGAL
-536 ISRDFENGIFTK
+536 SRDFENGISAK

-568 FIEYDWYNPS
+568 FLEYDWYNPS

-591 GHPKWGKLEGQ
+591 VHPKWGTLEGQ

-609 TYFKNLLPG
+609 TYFRNLKPVLRKIS
-618 YDQDSKSS
+618 YYSAIS
-626 GDDIKKEEQLVVSPE
+626 KKEEELLVAPE

-646 IQYLKL
+646 IGYLKL
-652 RFSQQLDFWKFTLA
+652 RFSQQLDFWKFTWA
-666 NTAQYQYVSHGSE
+666 NTAQYQQVSHDGDI
-679 ENDFHPL
+679 DFKPL

-694 TSFLFSSQ
+694 SSFLFSSQ
-702 LFNMALYLQTGIT
+702 LFNKALYLQTGVT
-715 AQYFTEFYA
+715 AQYFTDFYA
-724 DRYSAHLGEFVSQ
+724 DRYSPHLGEFVSQ
-737 NHTKIGKFPRL
+737 NHTKIGKYPRL

-774 YNYYSAPFTPYR
+774 YNFYSAPFTPYR

>member
-1 MKRLLLVFLLMVA
+1 MKRLLLVFLLMVT
-14 YQTHA
+14 YLTHA
-19 QEDQDIQDTVDKPN
+19 QENQDTEDTAVAPN
-33 NTLEVTGF
+33 NTLEVIGF
-41 SVIPEEVSDSL
+41 SVIDEEVSDSL
-52 SIANDSLAIK
+52 SIVNDSLAIK
-62 EEKKISRRDS
+62 KKKISRRDS
-72 LLFLSFR
+72 LLFLNFW
-79 LPKPGIIKNIVLDTL
+79 LPKPGVLKDVVLDTL
-94 PKIPDS
+94 PKLPDS
-100 IAENLTPRFK
+100 IAKNLTPRFK
-110 YMKDIGLDHDTR
+110 YMKDIGLEHDTR

-132 LDSFSLERT
+132 LDSFSFERT

-157 IKEMDEVT
+157 IKEMEEVT

-203 LPFANVG
+203 LPFANSG
-210 ETYNK
+210 ETFNK
-215 LGYDFQDQ
+215 LGYDLQGQ

-233 KHYGYMEEDEIG
+233 KHYGYIEEDEIG

-264 GQMVD
+264 GQLVD

-274 NTTPRLNITL
+274 NTAPRLNITL

-319 QRSHFTAQ
+319 QRSHFAAQ

-348 VDELDYDGFLDRSR
+348 IDELEYDGFLDRSR

-380 DHQYDAKLGG
+380 DHQYHAKLGG

-415 FIFDNSSRNSFFGTV
+415 FDYNNSSSNSFFGTV
-430 SRTAF
+430 SGTSAF
-435 FGIRTSLDVM
+435 AIRNSLDVM
-445 DNELYA
+445 DNEVYA

-471 YSISL
+471 YSIKL
-476 PENTKNP
+476 PENTKDPENP
-483 DEPYD
+483 FD

-498 SQLALSAYWK
+498 NQLALSAYWK

-521 FSAKKEYASQFISGS
+521 FSAVKEYSSQFISGAL
-536 ISRDFENGIFTK
+536 SRDFENGISAK

-568 FIEYDWYNPS
+568 FLEYDWYNPS

-591 GHPKWGKLEGQ
+591 VHPKWGTLEGQ

-609 TYFKNLLPG
+609 TYFRNLKPVLKKIS
-618 YDQDSKSS
+618 YYSAIS
-626 GDDIKKEEQLVVSPE
+626 KKEEELLVAPE

-646 IQYLKL
+646 IGYLKL
-652 RFSQQLDFWKFTLA
+652 RFSQQLDFWKFTWA
-666 NTAQYQYVSHGSE
+666 NTVQYQQVSHDGDI
-679 ENDFHPL
+679 DFKPL
-686 NVPEWNLR
+686 NVPKWNLR
-694 TSFLFSSQ
+694 SSFLFSSQ
-702 LFNMALYLQTGIT
+702 LFNKALYLQTGIT
-715 AQYFTEFYA
+715 AQYFTDFYA
-724 DRYSAHLGEFVSQ
+724 DRYSPHLGEFVSQ

-774 YNYYSAPFTPYR
+774 YNFYSAPFTPYR

>member
-1 MKRLLLVFLLMVA
+1 MKRLLLVFLLMVT
-14 YQTHA
+14 YLTHA
-19 QEDQDIQDTVDKPN
+19 QENQDTEDTAAAPN

-41 SVIPEEVSDSL
+41 SVIDEEVSDSL

-62 EEKKISRRDS
+62 EKKISRRDS
-72 LLFLSFR
+72 LLFLNFW
-79 LPKPGIIKNIVLDTL
+79 LPKPGVLKDVVLDTL

-100 IAENLTPRFK
+100 IAKNLTPRFK
-110 YMKDIGLDHDTR
+110 YMKDIGLEHDTR

-132 LDSFSLERT
+132 LDSFSFERT

-157 IKEMDEVT
+157 IKEMEEVT

-203 LPFANVG
+203 LPFANSG
-210 ETYNK
+210 ETFNK

-264 GQMVD
+264 GQLVD

-274 NTTPRLNITL
+274 NTAPRLNITL

-319 QRSHFTAQ
+319 QRSHFAAQ

-348 VDELDYDGFLDRSR
+348 IDELEYDGFLDRSR

-415 FIFDNSSRNSFFGTV
+415 FDYNNSSSNSFFGTV
-430 SRTAF
+430 SGTSTFA
-435 FGIRTSLDVM
+435 IRNSLDVM
-445 DNELYA
+445 DNEVYA

-471 YSISL
+471 YSIKL
-476 PENTKNP
+476 PENTKDPENP
-483 DEPYD
+483 FD

-498 SQLALSAYWK
+498 NQLALSAYWK

-521 FSAKKEYASQFISGS
+521 FSAVKEYSSQFISGAL
-536 ISRDFENGIFTK
+536 SRDFENGISAK

-568 FIEYDWYNPS
+568 FLEYDWYNPS

-591 GHPKWGKLEGQ
+591 VHPKWGTLEGQ

-609 TYFKNLLPG
+609 TYFRNLKPVLRKIS
-618 YDQDSKSS
+618 YYSAIS
-626 GDDIKKEEQLVVSPE
+626 KKEEELLVAPE

-646 IQYLKL
+646 IGYLKL
-652 RFSQQLDFWKFTLA
+652 RFSQQLDFWKFTWA
-666 NTAQYQYVSHGSE
+666 NTAQYQQVSHDGDI
-679 ENDFHPL
+679 DFKPL

-694 TSFLFSSQ
+694 SSFLFSSQ
-702 LFNMALYLQTGIT
+702 LFNKALYLQTGVT
-715 AQYFTEFYA
+715 AQYFTDFYA
-724 DRYSAHLGEFVSQ
+724 DRYSPHLGEFVSQ

-774 YNYYSAPFTPYR
+774 YNFFSAPFTPYR

>member
-1 MKRLLLVFLLMVA
+1 
-14 YQTHA
+14 
-19 QEDQDIQDTVDKPN
+19 
-33 NTLEVTGF
+33 
-41 SVIPEEVSDSL
+41 
-52 SIANDSLAIK
+52 
-62 EEKKISRRDS
+62 
-72 LLFLSFR
+72 
-79 LPKPGIIKNIVLDTL
+79 
-94 PKIPDS
+94 
-100 IAENLTPRFK
+100 
-110 YMKDIGLDHDTR
+110 MKDIGLEHDTR

-132 LDSFSLERT
+132 LDSFSFERT

-157 IKEMDEVT
+157 IKEMEEVT
-165 IEDYKIYYSDG
+165 IKDYKIYYSDG
-176 TVKHVDTTLTINKD
+176 TVKYADTTLTINKD

-203 LPFANVG
+203 LPFANSG
-210 ETYNK
+210 ETFNK

-264 GQMVD
+264 GQLVD

-274 NTTPRLNITL
+274 NTAPRLNITL

-319 QRSHFTAQ
+319 QRSHFAAQ

-348 VDELDYDGFLDRSR
+348 IDELEYDGFLDRSR
-362 LTNNANTN
+362 LTNNTNTN

-415 FIFDNSSRNSFFGTV
+415 FDYNNSSKNSFFGTV
-430 SRTAF
+430 SGTSTFA
-435 FGIRTSLDVM
+435 IRNSLDVM
-445 DNELYA
+445 DNEVYA

-471 YSISL
+471 YIIKL
-476 PENTKNP
+476 PENTKDPENP
-483 DEPYD
+483 FD

-498 SQLALSAYWK
+498 NQLALSAYWK

-521 FSAKKEYASQFISGS
+521 FSAVKEYSSQFISGALS
-536 ISRDFENGIFTK
+536 KDFENGIFAK

-568 FIEYDWYNPS
+568 FLEYDWYNPS

-591 GHPKWGKLEGQ
+591 IHPKWGTLEGQ

-609 TYFKNLLPG
+609 TYFRNLKPVLRKIS
-618 YDQDSKSS
+618 YYSAIS
-626 GDDIKKEEQLVVSPE
+626 KKEEELLVAPE

-646 IQYLKL
+646 IGYFKL
-652 RFSQQLDFWKFTLA
+652 RFSQQLDFWKFTWA
-666 NTAQYQYVSHGSE
+666 ITAQYQQVS
-679 ENDFHPL
+679 NDGDIDFKPL

-694 TSFLFSSQ
+694 SSFLFSSQ
-702 LFNMALYLQTGIT
+702 LFNKALYLQTGVT
-715 AQYFTEFYA
+715 AHYFTDFYA
-724 DRYSAHLGEFVSQ
+724 DRYSPHLGEFVSQ

-774 YNYYSAPFTPYR
+774 YNFYSAPFTPYR

>member
-1 MKRLLLVFLLMVA
+1 MVT
-14 YQTHA
+14 YLTHA
-19 QEDQDIQDTVDKPN
+19 QENQDTEDTAAAPN
-33 NTLEVTGF
+33 NTLEVIGF
-41 SVIPEEVSDSL
+41 SVIDEEVSDSL

-62 EEKKISRRDS
+62 EKKISHRDS
-72 LLFLSFR
+72 LLFLNFW
-79 LPKPGIIKNIVLDTL
+79 LPKPRVLKDVLLDTL

-100 IAENLTPRFK
+100 IAKNLTPRFK
-110 YMKDIGLDHDTR
+110 YMKDIGLEHDTR

-132 LDSFSLERT
+132 LDSFSFERT

-157 IKEMDEVT
+157 IKEMEEVT

-203 LPFANVG
+203 LPFANSG
-210 ETYNK
+210 ETFNK

-264 GQMVD
+264 GQLVD

-274 NTTPRLNITL
+274 NTAPRLNITL

-319 QRSHFTAQ
+319 QRSHFAAQ

-348 VDELDYDGFLDRSR
+348 IDELEYDGFLDRSR

-415 FIFDNSSRNSFFGTV
+415 FDYNNSSKNSFFGTV
-430 SRTAF
+430 SGTSTFA
-435 FGIRTSLDVM
+435 IRNSLDVM
-445 DNELYA
+445 DNEVYA

-471 YSISL
+471 YSIKL
-476 PENTKNP
+476 PENTKDPENP
-483 DEPYD
+483 FD

-498 SQLALSAYWK
+498 NQLALSAYWK

-521 FSAKKEYASQFISGS
+521 FSAVKEYSSQFISGAL
-536 ISRDFENGIFTK
+536 SRDFENGISAK

-568 FIEYDWYNPS
+568 FLEYDWYNPS

-591 GHPKWGKLEGQ
+591 VHPKWGTLEGQ

-609 TYFKNLLPG
+609 TFFRNLKPVLRKIS
-618 YDQDSKSS
+618 YYYAIS
-626 GDDIKKEEQLVVSPE
+626 KKEEELLVAPE

-646 IQYLKL
+646 IGYLKL
-652 RFSQQLDFWKFTLA
+652 RFSQQLDFWKFTWA
-666 NTAQYQYVSHGSE
+666 NTAQYQQVSHDGDI
-679 ENDFHPL
+679 DFKPL

-694 TSFLFSSQ
+694 SSFLFSSQ
-702 LFNMALYLQTGIT
+702 LFNKALYLQTGVT
-715 AQYFTEFYA
+715 AHYFTDFYA
-724 DRYSAHLGEFVSQ
+724 DRYSPHLGEFVSQ

-774 YNYYSAPFTPYR
+774 YNFYSAPFTPYR

>member
-1 MKRLLLVFLLMVA
+1 MKRLFLVFLLMVTNM
-14 YQTHA
+14 THA
-19 QEDQDIQDTVDKPN
+19 QKNQDTDDTVAAPK
-33 NTLEVTGF
+33 NTLEVMAF
-41 SVIPEEVSDSL
+41 SVLDEEVSDSL
-52 SIANDSLAIK
+52 SNVNDSLAIK
-62 EEKKISRRDS
+62 KEKIITRRDS
-72 LLFLSFR
+72 LLFLNFW
-79 LPKPGIIKNIVLDTL
+79 LPKPGVLKDIVLDTL
-94 PKIPDS
+94 PKTLDS
-100 IAENLTPRFK
+100 ITKNLTPRFK
-110 YMKDIGLDHDTR
+110 YMKDVGLEHDTR

-132 LDSFSLERT
+132 LDSFSFERT

-157 IKEMDEVT
+157 IKEMEEVT

-203 LPFANVG
+203 ISFANSG
-210 ETYNK
+210 ETFNK

-233 KHYGYMEEDEIG
+233 KHFGYMEEDEIG

-264 GQMVD
+264 GQLVD

-274 NTTPRLNITL
+274 NTAPRLNITL

-299 GGGTNLRFTSQYTTK
+299 GGGTNLRFTSQYTSK

-319 QRSHFTAQ
+319 QRSHFAAQ
-327 RLENQANG
+327 RIENQANG

-348 VDELDYDGFLDRSR
+348 IDELEYDGFLDRSR

-415 FIFDNSSRNSFFGTV
+415 FDYNNSSSNSFFGTV
-430 SRTAF
+430 SGTSTFA
-435 FGIRTSLDVM
+435 IRNSLDVM
-445 DNELYA
+445 DNEIYA
-451 IYHEKNLG
+451 LYHEKNLG
-459 ELKAGLRLIQWD
+459 EIKAGLRFLQWD
-471 YSISL
+471 YSIKL
-476 PENTKNP
+476 PENTKDPENP
-483 DEPYD
+483 FD
-488 YGPNPTEIKA
+488 YGSNPTEIKA
-498 SQLALSAYWK
+498 NQLALSAYWK

-521 FSAKKEYASQFISGS
+521 FSAVKEFSSQFISGS
-536 ISRDFENGIFTK
+536 LCRDFENGISTK
-548 AKLSLRSQAPNFN
+548 FKLSLRSQAPNFN

-568 FIEYDWYNPS
+568 FLEYNWYNPS

-591 GHPKWGKLEGQ
+591 VHPRWGTLEGQ

-609 TYFKNLLPG
+609 TYFKNLKPVLRKIS
-618 YDQDSKSS
+618 YFSTIS
-626 GDDIKKEEQLVVSPE
+626 KKEEELIVAPE

-646 IQYLKL
+646 IGYLKL
-652 RFSQQLDFWKFTLA
+652 RFSQQLDFWKFTWA
-666 NTAQYQYVSHGSE
+666 NTAQYQQVSNNGVI
-679 ENDFHPL
+679 DFKPL

-694 TSFLFSSQ
+694 SSFLFSSQ
-702 LFNMALYLQTGIT
+702 LFNMALYLQTGVT
-715 AQYFTEFYA
+715 AQYFTDFYA
-724 DRYSAHLGEFVSQ
+724 DRYSPHLGEFVSQ

-748 DFFINAKIQQTRLFL
+748 DFFINAKIQQTRLFF
-763 KYEHFNSDMTG
+763 KYEHFNSDITG
-774 YNYYSAPFTPYR
+774 YNFYSAPFTPYR

>member
-1 MKRLLLVFLLMVA
+1 MKRFLLVFLLMVT
-14 YQTHA
+14 YLTHA
-19 QEDQDIQDTVDKPN
+19 QENQDAEDTAAAPN
-33 NTLEVTGF
+33 NTLEVIGF
-41 SVIPEEVSDSL
+41 SVIDEEVSDSL

-62 EEKKISRRDS
+62 EKKISRRDS
-72 LLFLSFR
+72 LLFLNFW
-79 LPKPGIIKNIVLDTL
+79 LPKPRVLKDVVLDTL

-100 IAENLTPRFK
+100 IAKNLTPRFK
-110 YMKDIGLDHDTR
+110 YMKDIGLEHDTR

-132 LDSFSLERT
+132 LDSFSFERT

-152 IAQKP
+152 IAQKL
-157 IKEMDEVT
+157 IKEMEEVT

-203 LPFANVG
+203 LPFANSG
-210 ETYNK
+210 ETFNK

-264 GQMVD
+264 GQLVD

-274 NTTPRLNITL
+274 NTAPRLNITL

-319 QRSHFTAQ
+319 QRSHFAAQ

-335 GLDSLSVYYFEKA
+335 GLDSLSVYHFEKA
-348 VDELDYDGFLDRSR
+348 IDELEYDGFLDRSR
-362 LTNNANTN
+362 LTNNANTK

-380 DHQYDAKLGG
+380 YHQYDAKLGG

-415 FIFDNSSRNSFFGTV
+415 FDYNNSSSNSFFGTV
-430 SRTAF
+430 SGTSTFA
-435 FGIRTSLDVM
+435 IRNSLDVM
-445 DNELYA
+445 DNEVYA

-471 YSISL
+471 YSIKL
-476 PENTKNP
+476 PENTEDP
-483 DEPYD
+483 ETPFD

-498 SQLALSAYWK
+498 NQLALSVYWK

-521 FSAKKEYASQFISGS
+521 FSAVKEYSSQFISGAL
-536 ISRDFENGIFTK
+536 SRDFENGISAK

-568 FIEYDWYNPS
+568 FLEYDWYNPS

-591 GHPKWGKLEGQ
+591 VHPKWGTLEGQ

-609 TYFKNLLPG
+609 TYFRNLKPVLRKIS
-618 YDQDSKSS
+618 YYYAIS
-626 GDDIKKEEQLVVSPE
+626 KKEEELLVAPE

-646 IQYLKL
+646 IGYLKL
-652 RFSQQLDFWKFTLA
+652 RFSQQLDFWKFTWA
-666 NTAQYQYVSHGSE
+666 NTAQYQQVSHDGDI
-679 ENDFHPL
+679 DFKPL

-694 TSFLFSSQ
+694 SSFLFSSQ
-702 LFNMALYLQTGIT
+702 LFNKALYLQTGVT
-715 AQYFTEFYA
+715 AHYFTDFYA
-724 DRYSAHLGEFVSQ
+724 DRYSPHLGEFVSQ

-763 KYEHFNSDMTG
+763 KYEHFNSEMTG
-774 YNYYSAPFTPYR
+774 YNFYSAPFTPYR

>member
-1 MKRLLLVFLLMVA
+1 MKRFLLVFLLMVT
-14 YQTHA
+14 YLTHA
-19 QEDQDIQDTVDKPN
+19 QENQDTEDTAAAPN
-33 NTLEVTGF
+33 NTLEVIGF
-41 SVIPEEVSDSL
+41 SVIDEEVSDSL
-52 SIANDSLAIK
+52 SIANDRLAIK
-62 EEKKISRRDS
+62 EKKISRRDS
-72 LLFLSFR
+72 LLFLNFW
-79 LPKPGIIKNIVLDTL
+79 LPKPRVLKDVVLDTI
-94 PKIPDS
+94 PKMPDS
-100 IAENLTPRFK
+100 IAKNLTPRFK
-110 YMKDIGLDHDTR
+110 YMKDIGLEHDTR

-132 LDSFSLERT
+132 LDSFSFERT

-157 IKEMDEVT
+157 IKEMEEVT

-203 LPFANVG
+203 LPFANSG
-210 ETYNK
+210 ETFNK

-264 GQMVD
+264 GQLVD

-274 NTTPRLNITL
+274 NTAPRLNITL

-299 GGGTNLRFTSQYTTK
+299 GGGTNLRFTSQYATK

-319 QRSHFTAQ
+319 QRSHFAAQ

-348 VDELDYDGFLDRSR
+348 IDELEYDGFLDRSR

-415 FIFDNSSRNSFFGTV
+415 FDYKNSIKNSFFGTV
-430 SRTAF
+430 SGTSNFA
-435 FGIRTSLDVM
+435 IRNSLDVM
-445 DNELYA
+445 DNEVYA

-471 YSISL
+471 YSIKL
-476 PENTKNP
+476 PENTKDPENP
-483 DEPYD
+483 FD

-498 SQLALSAYWK
+498 NQLALSVYWK

-521 FSAKKEYASQFISGS
+521 FSAVKEYSSQFISGAL
-536 ISRDFENGIFTK
+536 SRDFENGISAK

-568 FIEYDWYNPS
+568 FLEYDWYNPS

-591 GHPKWGKLEGQ
+591 VHPKWGTLEGQ

-609 TYFKNLLPG
+609 TYFRNLKPVLRKIS
-618 YDQDSKSS
+618 YYYAIS
-626 GDDIKKEEQLVVSPE
+626 KKEEELLVAPE

-646 IQYLKL
+646 IGYLKL
-652 RFSQQLDFWKFTLA
+652 RFSQQLDFWKFTWA
-666 NTAQYQYVSHGSE
+666 NTAQYQQVSHDGDI
-679 ENDFHPL
+679 DFKPL

-694 TSFLFSSQ
+694 SSFLFSSQ
-702 LFNMALYLQTGIT
+702 LFNKALYLQTGVT
-715 AQYFTEFYA
+715 AHYFTDFYA
-724 DRYSAHLGEFVSQ
+724 DRYSPHLGEFVSQ

-774 YNYYSAPFTPYR
+774 YNFYSAPFTPYR

>member
-1 MKRLLLVFLLMVA
+1 MKRFLLVFLLMVT
-14 YQTHA
+14 YLTHA
-19 QEDQDIQDTVDKPN
+19 QENQDTEDTAAAPN
-33 NTLEVTGF
+33 NTLEVIGF
-41 SVIPEEVSDSL
+41 SVIDEEVSDSL

-62 EEKKISRRDS
+62 EKKISHRDS
-72 LLFLSFR
+72 LLFLNFW
-79 LPKPGIIKNIVLDTL
+79 LPKPRVLKDVVLDIL

-100 IAENLTPRFK
+100 IAKNLTPRFK
-110 YMKDIGLDHDTR
+110 YMKDIGLEHDTR

-132 LDSFSLERT
+132 LDSFSFERT

-157 IKEMDEVT
+157 IKEMEEVT

-203 LPFANVG
+203 LPFANSG
-210 ETYNK
+210 ETFNK

-264 GQMVD
+264 GQLVD

-274 NTTPRLNITL
+274 NTAPRLNITL

-319 QRSHFTAQ
+319 QRSHFAAQ

-348 VDELDYDGFLDRSR
+348 IDELEYDGFLDRSR

-415 FIFDNSSRNSFFGTV
+415 FDYNNSSKNSFFGTV
-430 SRTAF
+430 SGTSTFA
-435 FGIRTSLDVM
+435 IRNSLDVM
-445 DNELYA
+445 DNEVYA

-471 YSISL
+471 YIIKL
-476 PENTKNP
+476 PENTKDPENP
-483 DEPYD
+483 FD

-498 SQLALSAYWK
+498 NQLALSAYWK

-521 FSAKKEYASQFISGS
+521 FSAVKEYSSQFISGALS
-536 ISRDFENGIFTK
+536 KDFENGIFAK

-568 FIEYDWYNPS
+568 FLEYDWYNPS

-591 GHPKWGKLEGQ
+591 VHPKWGTLEGQ

-609 TYFKNLLPG
+609 TFFRNLKPVLRKIS
-618 YDQDSKSS
+618 YYYAIS
-626 GDDIKKEEQLVVSPE
+626 KKEEELLVAPE

-646 IQYLKL
+646 IGYLKL
-652 RFSQQLDFWKFTLA
+652 RFSQQLDFWKFTWA
-666 NTAQYQYVSHGSE
+666 NTAQYQQVSHDGDI
-679 ENDFHPL
+679 DFKPL

-694 TSFLFSSQ
+694 SSFLFSSQ
-702 LFNMALYLQTGIT
+702 LFNKALYLQTGVT
-715 AQYFTEFYA
+715 AHYFTDFYA
-724 DRYSAHLGEFVSQ
+724 DRYSPHLGEFVSQ

-774 YNYYSAPFTPYR
+774 YNFYSAPFTPYR